1 MMCTIITEQTPSP
14 QVTSLDKQNQLFGRF
29 KKNMGTEIMRT
40 LRTEET
46 YWYPWFIKT
55 DSVSRVRFFIVVD
68 INRIFLRFIMNLR
81 KIRLIST
88 TMKKTAK
95 KKEIMENAATLT
107 VSSTKKKKHTF
118 MCVMSLRISSS
129 PLSADHR
136 LG

>member
-1 MMCTIITEQTPSP
+1 
-14 QVTSLDKQNQLFGRF
+14 
-29 KKNMGTEIMRT
+29 
-40 LRTEET
+40 
-46 YWYPWFIKT
+46 
-55 DSVSRVRFFIVVD
+55 
-68 INRIFLRFIMNLR
+68 MNLR